1 MFSRSAE
8 MLENVFMK
16 ICMKTLSFKVN
27 MKGCQSLK
35 FSYSCQSTA
44 TVRKRKKHT
53 EILKKRPKS
62 APRYKSIFS
71 WSNIQEWQE
80 AAGSFLKDSLYFK
93 DKQILTW
100 AEYEWQLSAIQP
112 IAIELII
119 NKARCCVYYDLRCGH
134 ASFHCC
140 RKENLPRPASFQ
152 NMSLLKYAP
161 LPQKYLSSN

>member
-53 EILKKRPKS
+53 EILKKDQNLHQGTK
-62 APRYKSIFS
+62 AFS
-71 WSNIQEWQE
+71 LEVTFRS
-80 AAGSFLKDSLYFK
+80 D
-93 DKQILTW
+93 
-100 AEYEWQLSAIQP
+100 
-112 IAIELII
+112 
-119 NKARCCVYYDLRCGH
+119 
-134 ASFHCC
+134 
-140 RKENLPRPASFQ
+140 RKLQ
-152 NMSLLKYAP
+152 GVL
-161 LPQKYLSSN
+161 